1 MTSAIFI
8 SDDLVLF
15 QIQNIQFVQGDVDKL
30 KAAEVLR
37 AMQVS
42 YGLKKKQMLKILIE
56 NTIISIAGALVVI
69 TVQSTHIL
77 LSSSLAVS
85 NSVLTIPNNIFRPD
99 VRFIPSA
106 TTSGSVKFLVA
117 VQITP
122 RYNIFFTHL
131 ARKF

>member
-1 MTSAIFI
+1 MSSAIFI

-15 QIQNIQFVQGDVDKL
+15 QMQNNRFVQGDVDKL

-69 TVQSTHIL
+69 TVQSPHIL

-85 NSVLTIPNNIFRPD
+85 NSVLTIPNNMFRPD
-99 VRFIPSA
+99 VIFIPTA
-106 TTSGSVKFLVA
+106 TTSSSVKFLVGA
-117 VQITP
+117 FQLREVV
-122 RYNIFFTHL
+122 
-131 ARKF
+131 K

>member
-1 MTSAIFI
+1 MSGAIFI
-8 SDDLVLF
+8 SDDLILF
-15 QIQNIQFVQGDVDKL
+15 QMQNNQFVQGDVDKL

-69 TVQSTHIL
+69 TVQSPHIL

-85 NSVLTIPNNIFRPD
+85 NSVLTIPNNMFRPD
-99 VRFIPSA
+99 VIFIPTA
-106 TTSGSVKFLVA
+106 TTSSSVKFLVGA
-117 VQITP
+117 FQLREVV
-122 RYNIFFTHL
+122 
-131 ARKF
+131 K